1 MQKLALP
8 LETITFSGELQQ
20 LVPESWFDDGY
31 IPDMDQFVETISC
44 IKSKGFRPDLIG
56 SFITNFAYKFLP
68 GLSGSGDERAIANL
82 EVSPESVTTS
92 WMKKRVFVET
102 LVAILPP
109 EKESIP
115 CNFLLR
121 LLPIANMV
129 GVDPLYRDELEKRVS
144 WHLDQASLD
153 ELMIPSFSHTCTTLL
168 DVELVLRMVTRF
180 VHMDGA
186 ARSGAALVKVARLV
200 DWYLAEAAT
209 DSNLTLSQFVALA
222 TALPSHV
229 RAADDA
235 LYRAVDMYLK
245 AHPGMS
251 KQERKS
257 ICKLVDSKKLSP
269 EASLHVVQN
278 ERVPIRAI
286 IQVLLSEQ
294 SKINKHIDWGG
305 SFRGTRIP
313 NPQPPEPLDRCL
325 SMNKMNTQQMEIKR
339 LKEDVLR
346 LQSQCMAME
355 GQIERLLEKK
365 KGIINWK
372 KLVNFRKIVK
382 SKFS

>member
-31 IPDMDQFVETISC
+31 ILDMDHFVETISC

-56 SFITNFAYKFLP
+56 SFITKFAYKFLP
-68 GLSGSGDERAIANL
+68 GLSGSGDERTIANL

-129 GVDPLYRDELEKRVS
+129 GVDPLYRDGLEKRVS

-168 DVELVLRMVTRF
+168 DVELVLRLVTRF
-180 VHMDGA
+180 VHMNEA

-235 LYRAVDMYLK
+235 LYRAIDTYLK

-269 EASLHVVQN
+269 EASLHAAQN

-294 SKINKHIDWGG
+294 SKLNKHIDLGG

-313 NPQPPEPLDRCL
+313 NPQPLEPLDACL
-325 SMNKMNTQQMEIKR
+325 SMNEMNAQQMEIKR

-365 KGIINWK
+365 KGLINWK
-372 KLVNFRKIVK
+372 KLVNFVK
-382 SKFS
+382 S

>member
-31 IPDMDQFVETISC
+31 ILDMDHFVETISC

-56 SFITNFAYKFLP
+56 SFITKFAYKFLP
-68 GLSGSGDERAIANL
+68 GLSGSGDERTIANL

-168 DVELVLRMVTRF
+168 DVELVLRLVTRF
-180 VHMDGA
+180 VHMNEA
-186 ARSGAALVKVARLV
+186 ARSGAAL
-200 DWYLAEAAT
+200 
-209 DSNLTLSQFVALA
+209 FVALA

-235 LYRAVDMYLK
+235 LYRAIDTYLK

-269 EASLHVVQN
+269 EASLHAAQN
-278 ERVPIRAI
+278 ERVPVRAI

-294 SKINKHIDWGG
+294 SKLNKHIDWGG

-313 NPQPPEPLDRCL
+313 NPQPLEPLDGCL
-325 SMNKMNTQQMEIKR
+325 SMNEMNAQQMEIKR

-355 GQIERLLEKK
+355 GQIERLLEKN
-365 KGIINWK
+365 KGLINWK
-372 KLVNFRKIVK
+372 KLNVC
-382 SKFS
+382 